1 MNTSAIKFVAS
12 PYEPG
17 VSVRE
22 DISNNL
28 FKIIAHGRMA
38 YKESDSRLDYYYL
51 DESLVITGISDITS
65 AVLLADHLYKNNAWG
80 YRNPDIDYSCDFFD
94 GEDAGPQSFNFQYLE
109 ILDRYGKRVMSA
121 SHCFKKAG
129 LLWETCIVSEASK
142 NAALDQMRVLALQA
156 SEERR
161 GDNYDSARWL
171 DMKAEKLQSRF
182 VTSRYNR
189 QAILDELEKSSAMK
203 PQAQSLHL
211 LMALAKSSVAIYGLP
226 F

>member
-1 MNTSAIKFVAS
+1 MKLSAVKFIAS

-22 DISNNL
+22 DIASNL
-28 FKIIAHGRMA
+28 FKIVAYGRTG
-38 YKESDSRLDYYYL
+38 YKEPDSRFDNYYL
-51 DESLVITGISDITS
+51 DTSLDVTGISDITS
-65 AVLLADHLYKNNAWG
+65 AVLLADHLYRNNAWG
-80 YRNPDIDYSCDFFD
+80 YRNPDIDYSDEFFE

-121 SHCFKKAG
+121 SYCFKKAG
-129 LLWETCIVSEASK
+129 LQWETCIVSEASK
-142 NAALDQMRVLALQA
+142 NFALEQMKVLAHQA

-161 GDNYDSARWL
+161 GDNYDSARWFDL
-171 DMKAEKLQSRF
+171 IGDKLLSRV

-189 QAILDELEKSSAMK
+189 QAIIDELEQSASLPPEVLSQRMYTALEKSSV
-203 PQAQSLHL
+203 L
-211 LMALAKSSVAIYGLP
+211 I

>member
-1 MNTSAIKFVAS
+1 MKLSAVKFIAS

-22 DISNNL
+22 DIASNL
-28 FKIIAHGRMA
+28 FKIVAYGRTG
-38 YKESDSRLDYYYL
+38 YKEPDSRFDNYYL
-51 DESLVITGISDITS
+51 DTSLDVTGISDIRS
-65 AVLLADHLYKNNAWG
+65 AVLLADHLYRNNAWG
-80 YRNPDIDYSCDFFD
+80 YRNPDIDYSDEFFE

-121 SHCFKKAG
+121 SYCFKKAG
-129 LLWETCIVSEASK
+129 LQWETCIVSEASK
-142 NAALDQMRVLALQA
+142 NFALEQMKVLAHQA

-161 GDNYDSARWL
+161 GDNYDSARWFDL
-171 DMKAEKLQSRF
+171 IGDKLLSRV

-189 QAILDELEKSSAMK
+189 QVIIDELEQSA
-203 PQAQSLHL
+203 SLPPEVL
-211 LMALAKSSVAIYGLP
+211 NERMYTALENSSVLI

>member
-1 MNTSAIKFVAS
+1 
-12 PYEPG
+12 
-17 VSVRE
+17 
-22 DISNNL
+22 
-28 FKIIAHGRMA
+28 
-38 YKESDSRLDYYYL
+38 
-51 DESLVITGISDITS
+51 
-65 AVLLADHLYKNNAWG
+65 
-80 YRNPDIDYSCDFFD
+80 
-94 GEDAGPQSFNFQYLE
+94 
-109 ILDRYGKRVMSA
+109 
-121 SHCFKKAG
+121 
-129 LLWETCIVSEASK
+129 
-142 NAALDQMRVLALQA
+142 LQA

>member
-1 MNTSAIKFVAS
+1 MKLSAVKFIAT

-22 DISNNL
+22 DIASNL
-28 FKIIAHGRMA
+28 FKIVVYGRTG
-38 YKESDSRLDYYYL
+38 YKEPDSRFDCYYL
-51 DESLVITGISDITS
+51 DTSLDITGISDITS
-65 AVLLADHLYKNNAWG
+65 AVLLADHLYRNNAWE
-80 YRNPDIDYSCDFFD
+80 YRNPDIDYSDEFFD

-121 SHCFKKAG
+121 SYCFKKAG
-129 LLWETCIVSEASK
+129 LQWETCIVSEASK
-142 NAALDQMRVLALQA
+142 NFALSQMKVLAHQA

-171 DMKAEKLQSRF
+171 DLIGEKLLSRV

-189 QAILDELEKSSAMK
+189 QVIIDELEQSS
-203 PQAQSLHL
+203 SLPPE
-211 LMALAKSSVAIYGLP
+211 ALSQRLYEALDNYSVLI

>member
-1 MNTSAIKFVAS
+1 MNTSTIKFVAS

-38 YKESDSRLDYYYL
+38 YKEPDSRLDYYYL

-121 SHCFKKAG
+121 SHCFKKTG